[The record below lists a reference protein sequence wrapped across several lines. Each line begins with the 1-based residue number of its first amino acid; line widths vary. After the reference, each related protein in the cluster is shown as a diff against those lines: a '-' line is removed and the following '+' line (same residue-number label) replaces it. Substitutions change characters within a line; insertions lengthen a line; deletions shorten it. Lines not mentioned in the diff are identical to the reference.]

1 MRPGVQVE
9 ILGHLIYF
17 FPEAIRHGTR
27 VTTTVPSG
35 TAVGYLPDLLNIP
48 RHEIQAILVNGVA
61 VRNLAATLGP
71 GDRVVVLPIV
81 SGG

>member
-1 MRPGVQVE
+1 MEV
-9 ILGHLIYF
+9 LGHLIYF
-17 FPEAIRHGTR
+17 FPEPMRCGAR

-48 RHEIQAILVNGVA
+48 RHEIQAILVNGVV

-71 GDRVVVLPIV
+71 DDQVVVLPIV